1 MYKGKWSACD
11 KPMFDK
17 KGFYTE
23 SQKLIDDLVG
33 IYLLAKGEADREFG
47 YIRIKKPGL
56 DLLVLQTRRFYNA
69 PISDAKLTS
78 SLFKYLAD
86 YKDPIVV
93 PSPYPSDVGRDE
105 QVKRLEK
112 IRQNIAIYHA
122 QNRLESSLAYPYGS
136 GIGES
141 AVEYPHI
148 LQPVV
153 YNKLRFTL
161 EPKGEQNDRNT
172 EKD

>member
-11 KPMFDK
+11 KPMVNK
-17 KGFYTE
+17 MSCYTDL
-23 SQKLIDDLVG
+23 QILINDLVG
-33 IYLLAKGEADREFG
+33 VYLLAKGEANREFC
-47 YIRIKKPGL
+47 YIRIRKSYL

-69 PISDAKLTS
+69 PISDTKLTA

-93 PSPYPSDVGRDE
+93 PSPYPSNVGRDE

-122 QNRLESSLAYPYGS
+122 HNRLESSLAYPYGR

-141 AVEYPHI
+141 TDEYPHI
-148 LQPVV
+148 LQPAV
-153 YNKLRFTL
+153 YNKLQFTL
-161 EPKGEQNDRNT
+161 LNKGY
-172 EKD
+172 